1 MSPVEEDR
9 GLLRRSQR
17 EEVSEG
23 DGCEDIPDFES
34 LAESPLPPIDPE
46 VQLQNII
53 DCILPPRVYESEG
66 KIWRERTSTVPATR
80 HDVAETQERFELE
93 LRNRK
98 AKPFGICPIRRDI
111 YDQLFDELIR
121 QVSVNCAERGLMLL
135 RVRDELRLTL
145 FSYEHVLESAI
156 AYGIRKS
163 ITTQQQQTT
172 AVVERDRLHE
182 QNKQLLAKITELER
196 DLQNERRLNEEE
208 LHLLEERMNDENE
221 RLKEANKALK
231 HQLTTLL
238 QMDEEFR
245 MEHKSLN

>member
-1 MSPVEEDR
+1 
-9 GLLRRSQR
+9 
-17 EEVSEG
+17 
-23 DGCEDIPDFES
+23 I
-34 LAESPLPPIDPE
+34 
-46 VQLQNII
+46 
-53 DCILPPRVYESEG
+53 YESEG
-66 KIWRERTSTVPATR
+66 KVWRERASMVPATR
-80 HDVAETQERFELE
+80 HDIAETQERFELE

-163 ITTQQQQTT
+163 LATEQQQTT
-172 AVVERDRLHE
+172 AVVERDHLRE
-182 QNKQLLAKITELER
+182 RNKQLLAKIEELER
-196 DLQNERRLNEEE
+196 DIQNERRLNEEE
-208 LHLLEERMNDENE
+208 LRLLQERLENENE

-231 HQLTTLL
+231 HQLTMLL

-245 MEHKSLN
+245 MEHQSVH

>member
-34 LAESPLPPIDPE
+34 LAESPLPPIDP
-46 VQLQNII
+46 
-53 DCILPPRVYESEG
+53 EG

-182 QNKQLLAKITELER
+182 QNKQLLAKVT
-196 DLQNERRLNEEE
+196 DLLRAPDRYKAASEPFTILNDWHCV
-208 LHLLEERMNDENE
+208 L
-221 RLKEANKALK
+221 
-231 HQLTTLL
+231 
-238 QMDEEFR
+238 
-245 MEHKSLN
+245 